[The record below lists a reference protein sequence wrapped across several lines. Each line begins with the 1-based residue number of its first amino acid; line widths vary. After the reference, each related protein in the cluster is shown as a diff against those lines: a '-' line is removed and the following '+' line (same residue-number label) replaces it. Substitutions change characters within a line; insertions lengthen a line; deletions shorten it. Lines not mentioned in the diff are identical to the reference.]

1 MSETKAIQSYKNPE
15 LVVLRN
21 PVARAKFGLSLV
33 QTKFL
38 FEVLAFFKDH
48 PEARFARFYV
58 RDYLHKLGVSSNNFR
73 EYVQQIEDMR
83 RRDISIPVSPTARG
97 LNFIGV
103 SLFSSAEYRLD
114 EMGDGYIEIEI
125 SDKLKPYFLEI
136 AKGDFFY
143 YHILNTRVL
152 RSTYSIKLY
161 LLLKSYRRFGKLEI
175 PLEELRNILEINPNE
190 YKLYKNFKAR
200 VLETARLE
208 MEEKNDICFRY
219 EDIRRSRKSPVEKI
233 VFYILDNPNAKEIL
247 EKARKMF
254 EQDKIGDT
262 ITATPPPKNAATLFD
277 MSENMSEN
285 MPENMPDTVL
295 FDPAIEAET
304 TTDWTD
310 LTLSAVGDVTPP
322 KPISTKEKPI
332 QKSKIP
338 PQSFPKTP
346 VKTPVKTPIK
356 TPIKTLITGENR
368 EIEQLNIW
376 SDAQKLSKMSAVQT
390 EIIGLFRL
398 FDKDA
403 PDTDIIA
410 FIENYDSE
418 KVLDVLYYA
427 KEQIGKVKTEVKN
440 IYPYLVAGIRTGY
453 GKGLTA
459 RNRLKMEKE
468 ALKLQQRQQVTQLKT
483 QLDNTAEAYEKA
495 KNEVIRVITTDNP
508 ETTALAIEAV
518 KKTFAKINP
527 SVLNMTLD
535 DFRLNP
541 MYREF
546 VKKEIYE
553 AHLAHFKTVDSQ
565 FLPEIEQLKKAI
577 QGVEKQVFGK

>member
-1 MSETKAIQSYKNPE
+1 MSETKAIQTYKNPE

-83 RRDISIPVSPTARG
+83 RRDISIPISPTARG
-97 LNFIGV
+97 LNFMGV

-175 PLEELRNILEINPNE
+175 PLEELRNILEINPEE

-233 VFYILDNPNAKEIL
+233 IFYIFDNPNAKEIL

-254 EQDKIGDT
+254 EQDKVGDT
-262 ITATPPPKNAATLFD
+262 ITATPPRKNAATLFD
-277 MSENMSEN
+277 MSENM
-285 MPENMPDTVL
+285 PDTVL
-295 FDPAIEAET
+295 FDPTIEAET

-310 LTLSAVGDVTPP
+310 LTASSATDKTSSKPVLVKGKPTQKSRATPQTPP
-322 KPISTKEKPI
+322 KIL
-332 QKSKIP
+332 
-338 PQSFPKTP
+338 
-346 VKTPVKTPIK
+346 IK
-356 TPIKTLITGENR
+356 TPISVENR
-368 EIEQLNIW
+368 EIEQLTMW
-376 SDAQKLSKMSAVQT
+376 TDSQTPPKMSAIQT

-427 KEQIGKVKTEVKN
+427 KEQIGKGKTEIKN

-459 RNRLKMEKE
+459 KNRLKTEKE

-495 KNEVIRVITTDNP
+495 KNDVIRIITTDNP
-508 ETTALAIEAV
+508 EATALAIEAV
-518 KKTFAKINP
+518 KKTFGKINP

-553 AHLAHFKTVDSQ
+553 AHLPHFEAIDSQ
-565 FLPEIEQLKKAI
+565 FLPEMEQLKKAI
-577 QGVEKQVFGK
+577 QGVEKQGLGK

>member
-1 MSETKAIQSYKNPE
+1 MSETKAIQTYKNPE

-83 RRDISIPVSPTARG
+83 RRDISIPISPTARG
-97 LNFIGV
+97 LNFMGV

-175 PLEELRNILEINPNE
+175 PLEELRNILEINPEE

-233 VFYILDNPNAKEIL
+233 IFYIFDNPNAKEIL

-254 EQDKIGDT
+254 EQDKVGDT
-262 ITATPPPKNAATLFD
+262 ITATPPRKNAATLFD
-277 MSENMSEN
+277 MSENM
-285 MPENMPDTVL
+285 PDTVL
-295 FDPAIEAET
+295 FDPTIEAET

-310 LTLSAVGDVTPP
+310 LTASSATDKTSSKPVLVKGKPTQKSRATPQTPP
-322 KPISTKEKPI
+322 KIL
-332 QKSKIP
+332 
-338 PQSFPKTP
+338 
-346 VKTPVKTPIK
+346 IK
-356 TPIKTLITGENR
+356 TPISVENR
-368 EIEQLNIW
+368 EIEQLTMW
-376 SDAQKLSKMSAVQT
+376 TDSQTPPKMSAIQT

-427 KEQIGKVKTEVKN
+427 KEQIGKGKTEIKN

-459 RNRLKMEKE
+459 KNRLKTEKE

-495 KNEVIRVITTDNP
+495 KNDVIRIITTDNP
-508 ETTALAIEAV
+508 EATALAIEAV
-518 KKTFAKINP
+518 KKTFGKINP

-553 AHLAHFKTVDSQ
+553 AHIAQFKTIDSQ
-565 FLPEIEQLKKAI
+565 FLPEMEQLKKAI
-577 QGVEKQVFGK
+577 QGAEKQVLGK

>member
-1 MSETKAIQSYKNPE
+1 MSETKVLQTYKNPE

-83 RRDISIPVSPTARG
+83 RRDISIPTNPTVRG

-175 PLEELRNILEINPNE
+175 PLEELRNILEINPQE

-219 EDIRRSRKSPVEKI
+219 EDTRRSRKSPVEKI
-233 VFYILDNPNAKEIL
+233 VFYIFDNPNAKEIL
-247 EKARKMF
+247 DKARKMF
-254 EQDKIGDT
+254 EQDRIGDT

-277 MSENMSEN
+277 MSENM
-285 MPENMPDTVL
+285 PDTVL
-295 FDPAIEAET
+295 FDPIVEAET

-310 LTLSAVGDVTPP
+310 LTVSPTTDKASP
-322 KPISTKEKPI
+322 KPVLAKEKPA
-332 QKSKIP
+332 QKPKTS
-338 PQSFPKTP
+338 PQSPLKTP
-346 VKTPVKTPIK
+346 LKTSIAA
-356 TPIKTLITGENR
+356 ENR
-368 EIEQLNIW
+368 ETEQLNIR
-376 SDAQKLSKMSAVQT
+376 SDAQTSAKTSPKTSPKMSAVQT

-403 PDTDIIA
+403 PDTDILA
-410 FIENYDSE
+410 FVENYDSE

-459 RNRLKMEKE
+459 KNRLKTERE
-468 ALKLQQRQQVTQLKT
+468 ALRIQQRQQVTQLKT

-495 KNEVIRVITTDNP
+495 KNDVIRVITTDNSDA
-508 ETTALAIEAV
+508 TALAIEAV
-518 KKTFAKINP
+518 KKTFARINP

-553 AHLAHFKTVDSQ
+553 AHLPHFEAIDSQ
-565 FLPEIEQLKKAI
+565 FLPEMEQLKKAI
-577 QGVEKQVFGK
+577 QGVEKQGLGK

>member
-1 MSETKAIQSYKNPE
+1 MSETKVLQTYKNPE

-83 RRDISIPVSPTARG
+83 RRDISIPTNPTVRG

-175 PLEELRNILEINPNE
+175 PLEELRNILEINPQE

-219 EDIRRSRKSPVEKI
+219 EDTRRSRKSPVEKI
-233 VFYILDNPNAKEIL
+233 VFYIFDNPNAKEIL
-247 EKARKMF
+247 DKARKMF
-254 EQDKIGDT
+254 EQDRIGDT
-262 ITATPPPKNAATLFD
+262 ITVTPPPKNAATLFD
-277 MSENMSEN
+277 MSENM
-285 MPENMPDTVL
+285 PDTVL
-295 FDPAIEAET
+295 FDPIVEAET

-310 LTLSAVGDVTPP
+310 LTVSPTTDKASP
-322 KPISTKEKPI
+322 KPVLAKEKPA
-332 QKSKIP
+332 QKPKTS
-338 PQSFPKTP
+338 PQSPLKTP
-346 VKTPVKTPIK
+346 LKTSIAA
-356 TPIKTLITGENR
+356 ENR
-368 EIEQLNIW
+368 ETEQLNIR
-376 SDAQKLSKMSAVQT
+376 SDAQTSAKTSPKTSPKMSAVQT

-403 PDTDIIA
+403 PDTDILA
-410 FIENYDSE
+410 FVENYDSE

-459 RNRLKMEKE
+459 KNRLKTERE
-468 ALKLQQRQQVTQLKT
+468 ALRIQQRQQVTQLKT

-495 KNEVIRVITTDNP
+495 KNDVIRVITTDNSDA
-508 ETTALAIEAV
+508 TALAIEAV
-518 KKTFAKINP
+518 KKTFARINP

-553 AHLAHFKTVDSQ
+553 AHLPHFEAIDSQ
-565 FLPEIEQLKKAI
+565 FLPEMEQLKKAI
-577 QGVEKQVFGK
+577 QGVEKQGLGK